1 MTAINAKDVM
11 ALRKI
16 TDAPVMDCKAALG
29 EAAGNVDEAVK
40 ILRTKSSVKAD
51 KRSAR
56 VAAEGV
62 VCAMLTSAND
72 KGLLIEL
79 NCETDFVARDENF
92 IDFTQKLSDRL
103 ISEFVTEV
111 DAAMQLPVADGES
124 VTFAEARKA
133 LVAKTGENVQLRRI
147 GFVEANFVGSYVHGN
162 RIAVLVGLDKHM
174 PDLARDIAMHIAA
187 TNPSA
192 LDRDSM
198 DQQALA
204 DEKAIYTAQAKESG
218 KPANI
223 VEKMVEGRIEK
234 FLKESCLLSQPFVKD
249 PDTTVADLLN
259 AGGASIMGYLR
270 YELGDGIE
278 KEVVDFATE
287 VQAQIKDA

>member
-1 MTAINAKDVM
+1 MTDINAKDVM
-11 ALRKI
+11 ALRKL
-16 TDAPVMDCKAALG
+16 TDAPVMDCKSALK
-29 EAAGNVDEAVK
+29 EAAGNIDEAVK
-40 ILRTKSSVKAD
+40 ILRTKSAVKAD

-62 VCAMLTSAND
+62 VCAMTAADNT
-72 KGLLIEL
+72 KGLLVEL

-92 IDFTQKLSDRL
+92 IDFTKKLSSRL
-103 ISEFVTEV
+103 AAEFVTDV
-111 DAAMQLPVADGES
+111 DAAMQLPVVNGES

-147 GFVEANFVGSYVHGN
+147 GVMEADYVGSYVHGS
-162 RIAVLVGLDKHM
+162 RIAVLVGLNKDN
-174 PDLARDIAMHIAA
+174 PDLARDVAMHIAA

-198 DQQALA
+198 DQQVLA
-204 DEKAIYTAQAKESG
+204 GEKAIFAAQAKESG
-218 KPANI
+218 KPDNI

-259 AGGASIMGYLR
+259 AEGASIMGYVR

-287 VQAQIKDA
+287 VQAQLKDA